1 MKGKEIQE
9 KVERT
14 ISDIFE
20 YIKVDVERAISRYIK
35 DERLKSELLGDVFD
49 LLDYYETDLTYDV
62 LKIIA
67 RAGKHD

>member
-1 MKGKEIQE
+1 MKGKETQE

-14 ISDIFE
+14 ISDTFE
-20 YIKVDVERAISRYIK
+20 YIRIDIERAVSRYVK
-35 DERLKSELLGDVFD
+35 DDTTKTVLLRDIFD

-67 RAGKHD
+67 RSGKHD